1 MGVIQDL
8 HSQQRAICSNDSSIS
23 PLSSQESYNGEGRT
37 SADAPYRYERD
48 PKEQP
53 SEAVVSA
60 VAAVSG
66 KPAIPDSTGGE
77 TASDALPPLYQ
88 VIDPEALDAFV
99 LRNNTDGTD
108 CSVEFNYVGHQ
119 VAVTEH
125 TITVS
130 AVS

>member
-1 MGVIQDL
+1 M
-8 HSQQRAICSNDSSIS
+8 SSK
-23 PLSSQESYNGEGRT
+23 ESYNGGGHT
-37 SADAPYRYERD
+37 SADASYRYERD

-66 KPAIPDSTGGE
+66 KPAIPMNTAGE
-77 TASDALPPLYQ
+77 AASDVLPPLYQ

-99 LRNNTDGTD
+99 LRNDNDEAD
-108 CSVEFNYVGHQ
+108 CSVEFTYGGHQ

-130 AVS
+130 TIS